1 MVRTNRLGAGGA
13 ISAAGLSI
21 FHHLFAS
28 VAEEMGIT
36 LERTAYSPN
45 IKERLDFSCALFL
58 ADGRMLAQAAHIP
71 VHLGAMPASVRAAIE
86 QCAPFSPGDV
96 VILNDPYLGGT
107 HLPDVTLVSPLFAGP
122 VESPHFFVASRA
134 HHADIGGSTPGS
146 MPLSVELFQEGVI
159 IPPIKLVEA
168 GRRNEAVWQLILR
181 NVRTPQE
188 RAGDLAAQL
197 AAHNTG
203 ALRLAEIVSRYG
215 LDEVLAHAQE
225 LIAYAQHL
233 TEEAVDRIPDG
244 RYSCVDWLDDDGQE
258 RRSVPIRVEIVVSGR
273 QMLVDF
279 TGTAPAVRG
288 NLNAVPAIVHSATV
302 YCLRCLALE
311 LLGMPLPMNEGAFA
325 PLTLRIPPGSLLDS
339 GPPHAVAA
347 GNVETSQRI
356 VDVVF
361 GALAQA
367 LPEFVP
373 AASQGTMNN
382 LTFGGAYE
390 SGESAGQPFAYYE
403 TVGGGTGA
411 GPGADGGHGMH
422 SHMSNTLNTP
432 VEALE
437 YAFPLRVRAYRL
449 RHDSGGNGKYRG
461 GDGLIRSIE
470 FLQPVSITIVS
481 DRRRRGPYG
490 LQGGKPGMAGRNSL
504 LRQGRTVRLPGK
516 IARDLG
522 AGDILYIE
530 TPGGGGWG
538 RPHDSQDKNG

>member
-1 MVRTNRLGAGGA
+1 MSDDSA
-13 ISAAGLSI
+13 ISAASLSI

-28 VAEEMGIT
+28 VAEEMGVT

-58 ADGRMLAQAAHIP
+58 GDGRMLAQAAHIP

-86 QCAPFSPGDV
+86 QCAPFSAGDV

-107 HLPDVTLVSPLFAGP
+107 HLPDVTLVSPLFAAP
-122 VESPHFFVASRA
+122 ADAPHFFVASRA
-134 HHADIGGSTPGS
+134 HHADIGGISPGS

-188 RAGDLAAQL
+188 RAGDLAAQI

-203 ALRLAEIVSRYG
+203 ALRLAEIISRYG
-215 LDEVLAHAQE
+215 LDEVLAHAQA
-225 LIAYAQHL
+225 LIAYAKRL
-233 TEEAVDRIPDG
+233 TEEAVARIPDG
-244 RYSCVDWLDDDGQE
+244 RYSFTDWLDDDGQE
-258 RRSVPIRVEIVVSGR
+258 RKPVPIQVEIIVSGR
-273 QMLVDF
+273 QMRVDF
-279 TGTAPAVRG
+279 SGTAEALRG

-302 YCLRCLALE
+302 YCLRCLAQE

-325 PLTLRIPPGSLLDS
+325 PLTFQIPPGSLLDPR
-339 GPPHAVAA
+339 PPHAVAA

-367 LPEFVP
+367 LPEHVP

-382 LTFGGAYE
+382 LTFGGVYN
-390 SGESAGQPFAYYE
+390 SGDSAGRPFAYYE
-403 TVGGGTGA
+403 TIGGGIGA
-411 GPGADGGHGMH
+411 GPDADGGSGMH
-422 SHMSNTLNTP
+422 CHMSNTLNTP

-437 YAFPLRVRAYRL
+437 YAFPLRMQSYRL
-449 RHDSGGNGKYRG
+449 RRDSGGSGKQRG
-461 GDGLIRSIE
+461 GDGLERSME

-481 DRRRRGPYG
+481 ERRRRRPYG
-490 LQGGKPGMAGRNSL
+490 LRGGKPGKAGLNMLQRAGRSI
-504 LRQGRTVRLPGK
+504 QLPGK
-516 IARDLG
+516 VARNLE
-522 AGDILYIE
+522 AGDVLHIE
-530 TPGGGGWG
+530 TPGGGGFG
-538 RPHDSQDKNG
+538 QADGA